1 MSEDR
6 QSLGYWTLPLPDV
19 EGKEWKRIPRVS
31 RHVPF
36 GYEVDPE
43 EDDYLLPV
51 PQELEALDIAK
62 KHLRQ
67 YSYRQVA
74 IWLTNM
80 TGRSISYRG
89 LKKRIDI
96 ENRRK
101 TVTGIKRELAKRLE
115 KALHQ
120 IQKLEEST
128 GTYTTTST
136 EDRTA

>member
-6 QSLGYWTLPLPDV
+6 QSLGYWNLPLPDV
-19 EGKEWKRIPRVS
+19 EGKEWQRIPRIS

-36 GYEVDPE
+36 GYTIDK
-43 EDDYLLPV
+43 EDEDYLIPV
-51 PQELEALDIAK
+51 PQELESLEVAK

-67 YSYRQVA
+67 YSYRKVA
-74 IWLTNM
+74 NWLTQQ